1 MQRYGQNNFENN
13 DQTGLCPMMD
23 RCDRNNS
30 DKSRN
35 YMDEKSLAMAYV
47 PWQKEPEIYEDLEKA
62 YCIGTVFPALNFPF
76 CGKR

>member
-1 MQRYGQNNFENN
+1 
-13 DQTGLCPMMD
+13 
-23 RCDRNNS
+23 
-30 DKSRN
+30 
-35 YMDEKSLAMAYV
+35 MDEKSLAMAYV